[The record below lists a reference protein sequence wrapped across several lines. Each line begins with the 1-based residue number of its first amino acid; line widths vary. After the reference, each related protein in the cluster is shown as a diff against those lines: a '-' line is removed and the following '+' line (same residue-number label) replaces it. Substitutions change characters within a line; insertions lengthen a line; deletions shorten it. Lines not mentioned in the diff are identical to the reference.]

1 MGQYYRTIYTRPFY
15 EEGQG
20 LLGFARPDNVIITNI
35 DYDTERLKG
44 LSPVERNKW
53 SDAQRIIA
61 SHHGRGADELP
72 HRGLKD
78 FGFEELPFRPFG
90 PNTTVYYCMVIAFF
104 LFEAFKRDI
113 LEGIIPIESYATTVR
128 RRVIDIAAK
137 FVSTGGRILLKVT
150 RAAMDTLQFDLIWE
164 RCNSPQAIPTG

>member
-1 MGQYYRTIYTRPFY
+1 
-15 EEGQG
+15 
-20 LLGFARPDNVIITNI
+20 
-35 DYDTERLKG
+35 
-44 LSPVERNKW
+44 
-53 SDAQRIIA
+53 
-61 SHHGRGADELP
+61 
-72 HRGLKD
+72 
-78 FGFEELPFRPFG
+78 
-90 PNTTVYYCMVIAFF
+90 MVIAFF